1 MEKFRALTV
10 IWVLA
15 SLIGCTTAKNI
26 GEVSTNNTNAMLT
39 VGQEIVVVSSDDTEH
54 GVEILTLEEE
64 SITGRSLIDG
74 AVRRF
79 RYSDIKEIK
88 DENSSLSLLEIAGG
102 TVVVVAL
109 APLFVGLA
117 VVQIVM
123 SPGGELNFD
132 P

>member
-1 MEKFRALTV
+1 
-10 IWVLA
+10 
-15 SLIGCTTAKNI
+15 
-26 GEVSTNNTNAMLT
+26 MLT